1 MPTGIE
7 QLPSAPGAPPWLSAL
22 VVALLLFFTGR
33 ALYRRIK
40 ERRAAKQAARDAASE
55 EASAEGRVLAPGE
68 TVVVGKVEL
77 ASGEEVASRVEI
89 EQTGSEKENSG
100 TWFWTWSEVD
110 RRVTMRPF
118 YIRHASGQ
126 RIRVEPAS
134 SALLVDQLDRL
145 VLVDDTTRTR
155 IAELTSG
162 ERVFASGVLGHGP
175 DPESDSP
182 AYRDS
187 AGKGWVLRP
196 PATEDMLLS
205 SESLESRFHARAWRA
220 LMAILPIGAM
230 FLAFLA
236 LSSPFLVRLAF
247 GADAEA
253 VVLEKAE
260 VVKTD
265 SEGDRYTV
273 YSLEARSGALT
284 VVLDSNKAFNE
295 SAEVGKKVP
304 VRLVKEAPSMSTLG
318 HGARLDLGSVFGLI
332 PTLFLGLTWLGIAT
346 NRKGRWF
353 ESKQEDTG
361 QGRLDGNKR
370 SISST

>member
-1 MPTGIE
+1 
-7 QLPSAPGAPPWLSAL
+7 
-22 VVALLLFFTGR
+22 
-33 ALYRRIK
+33 
-40 ERRAAKQAARDAASE
+40 
-55 EASAEGRVLAPGE
+55 
-68 TVVVGKVEL
+68 
-77 ASGEEVASRVEI
+77 
-89 EQTGSEKENSG
+89 
-100 TWFWTWSEVD
+100 
-110 RRVTMRPF
+110 
-118 YIRHASGQ
+118 
-126 RIRVEPAS
+126 
-134 SALLVDQLDRL
+134 
-145 VLVDDTTRTR
+145 
-155 IAELTSG
+155 
-162 ERVFASGVLGHGP
+162 
-175 DPESDSP
+175 
-182 AYRDS
+182 
-187 AGKGWVLRP
+187 
-196 PATEDMLLS
+196 
-205 SESLESRFHARAWRA
+205 
-220 LMAILPIGAM
+220 MAILPIGAM

-236 LSSPFLVRLAF
+236 LSSPFLIRLAF

-253 VVLEKAE
+253 VVLERVE

-318 HGARLDLGSVFGLI
+318 HGARLDLGSVFGII